1 MEQGKLLNGRMWD
14 SRIKSRNVTAKEKWL
29 GYLLGPAGALL
40 INAILGGSFLNQFWT
55 DVLKIGGLWG
65 GAFLVVFPI
74 ASKILDAITNFI
86 MGWII
91 DHTKNK
97 QGKARPY
104 LLLSAFLVPITG
116 MLMYMVPNMSQEW
129 QAVWVLLSY
138 NLFFSFAYTIY
149 NMSHGMMVPLSTR
162 NSAQRGVLA
171 VFNQI
176 AAVMV
181 TGILAALIFP
191 MAILPIIGN
200 SKGAWIGAMSIIC
213 VVMLP
218 VMLLEYYY
226 TKERVTEEL
235 SKTEKVKVPYIMQIK
250 AVFTDNYMLLLL
262 VYFLIY
268 TTGSTLKSTA
278 LVYYCNYVLGTYN
291 DGTTQMLI
299 NVIGGIPMGIGI
311 FAVWPLAKRFGK
323 KNVSVAGFIL
333 YALGSAICWAV
344 PTNLAVVL
352 TGQFIKNIGGLPC
365 AYIFMSLFADSFD
378 HLEWKTGYRSDTL
391 AMSIYSTI
399 TVVLLGV
406 GLAILNACLN
416 ASGYIPPVNAGSLE
430 EAQSVLSQNGWVS
443 QLAIGDYKALV
454 DGTFTVGIQQ
464 SDKTL
469 NVISFLFVGLEV
481 ITGIISAVL
490 LAFVGVEKTLKRKQD
505 VIRARQKKACE
516 DSGKVWV
523 EPEVQL
529 EEEQRMAD
537 EEEEETFRQEL
548 KVRCEK
554 KGLNY
559 DEELAK
565 HVEKIRLKKEKQEQ
579 KELAAK
585 EKAEAKERLA
595 EEKQRQKLAKLTPE
609 QTAKREARLQ
619 KRKERDEAAW
629 AAESAKGEAIYNK
642 MQAMLKEYM
651 RKEKNKGCENG

>member
-1 MEQGKLLNGRMWD
+1 MATAGKMLSGRIFN
-14 SRIKSRNVTAKEKWL
+14 SRIRSRNVEGKEKWI
-29 GYLLGPAGALL
+29 GYLLGPCGALL
-40 INAILGGSFLNQFWT
+40 INAILGGSFLNQYWT

-74 ASKILDAITNFI
+74 ISKIIDAITNFI

-91 DHTKNK
+91 DRTKCK

-104 LLLSAFLVPITG
+104 LLLSAILVPVTG
-116 MLMYMVPNMSQEW
+116 ILLYTVPNMAVEW
-129 QAVWVLLSY
+129 QAVWVMISY

-149 NMSHGMMVPLSTR
+149 NMSHSMMVPLSTR
-162 NSAQRGVLA
+162 NSTQRGVLS

-176 AAVMV
+176 ATVMV

-191 MAILPIIGN
+191 TVILPIIGS

-213 VVMLP
+213 IAMLP
-218 VMLLEYYY
+218 LMVLEYYY

-235 SKTEKVKVPYIMQIK
+235 GKTETVKVPYVMQIK
-250 AVFTDNYMLLLL
+250 AVFTDKYMALLL

-268 TTGSTLKSTA
+268 TIGSTLKNTA

-291 DGTTQMLI
+291 DGVTQMLI
-299 NVIGGIPMGIGI
+299 SVIGGIPMGIGI

-333 YALGSAICWAV
+333 YALGSAICWMI
-344 PTNLAVVL
+344 PSNIGVVL

-399 TVVLLGV
+399 VVVLLGV
-406 GLAILNACLN
+406 GVAIFNACLN
-416 ASGYIPPVNAGSLE
+416 ASGYIPPVNAATIADA
-430 EAQSVLSQNGWVS
+430 EAVLAENGWLA
-443 QLAIGDYKALV
+443 QLALGDYKALV
-454 DGTFTVGIQQ
+454 DGTFTIGIQQ
-464 SDKTL
+464 PDSTL

-490 LAFVGVEKTLKRKQD
+490 LAFVNVEKTLTKKQTI
-505 VIRARQKKACE
+505 IRERQKKACE

-523 EPEVQL
+523 EPEVQI
-529 EEEQRMAD
+529 EMEQKAAD
-537 EEEEETFRQEL
+537 EEAEEIYRKEL
-548 KVRCEK
+548 KERCEK
-554 KGLNY
+554 KGLDYNLELEKHIESIRVK
-559 DEELAK
+559 EEKQAEKEKLAK
-565 HVEKIRLKKEKQEQ
+565 IK
-579 KELAAK
+579 
-585 EKAEAKERLA
+585 A
-595 EEKQRQKLAKLTPE
+595 EEKEKIAADKQADKLAKMTSE
-609 QTAKREARLQ
+609 QRAKRDARME
-619 KRKERDEAAW
+619 KRRAREDAAW
-629 AAESAKGEAIYNK
+629 EIERKKGERTYNK
-642 MQAMLKEYM
+642 MQAMLKEYLAAKKGKM
-651 RKEKNKGCENG
+651 KE